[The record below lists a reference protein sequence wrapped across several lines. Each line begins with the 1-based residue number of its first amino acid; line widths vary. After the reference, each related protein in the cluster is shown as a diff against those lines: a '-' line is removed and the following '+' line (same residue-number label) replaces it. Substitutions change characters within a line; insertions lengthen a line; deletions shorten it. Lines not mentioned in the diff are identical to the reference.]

1 MKEEYRNK
9 IVYKSTE
16 IEIGKFNNSTEYI
29 ITHRELGNRIVI
41 NLKTFELLNLVDGKT
56 SLEDIVSKY
65 NMQNSTS
72 KVDIHIAYS
81 ILYEKL
87 SKFGIIINKNIS
99 LNKKEV
105 ASYLA
110 LSFTL
115 VNKKV
120 LEIFIKVL
128 SPIFMFKYFYK
139 VLFISLAI
147 VLYIVLINYKL
158 LSNTILEMNLA
169 NWFFYLIMSGLII
182 FSHEFGHATAC
193 KKLGAEPGTIGFG
206 FYLLSPV
213 MFADVSDTWKLKRK
227 ERIYVNFA
235 GLYIEILIALIL
247 AIIYVFT
254 KQISLLVL
262 CSIILFSFIVNL
274 NPLLRYDGYW
284 ILSDITNTPNL
295 RKVSIQK
302 LKLFFKHLTG
312 KRKFYFS
319 SKNIFLII
327 YASVSFLF
335 IIFFLG
341 LIILNDPN
349 SILFFPIDLYEY
361 IKEIRTSEKTL
372 NLSNLSR
379 FVLPF
384 LFYFIVIKFI
394 IGLISKRRKKSNT
407 LGNKV

>member
-1 MKEEYRNK
+1 MKEEYRK
-9 IVYKSTE
+9 QIVHKSTE
-16 IEIGKFNNSTEYI
+16 IEIGEFNNSTEYI
-29 ITHRELGNRIVI
+29 VTHKELGNRIVI

-56 SLEDIVSKY
+56 SLEDIVLKY
-65 NMQNSTS
+65 NKQNFTA
-72 KVDIHIAYS
+72 KLNIHIAYS

-115 VNKKV
+115 VNRKA
-120 LEIFIKVL
+120 LGIFIKIL
-128 SPIFMFKYFYK
+128 SPIFVFKYFYK
-139 VLFISLAI
+139 VLSISLI
-147 VLYIVLINYKL
+147 LVLYIVIINREL
-158 LSNTILEMNLA
+158 LSNNILEMNLT
-169 NWFFYLIMSGLII
+169 NWIFYLIMSGLII
-182 FSHEFGHATAC
+182 FLHEFGHATAC

-254 KQISLLVL
+254 KQISLLIL

-302 LKLFFKHLTG
+302 INLFFKYLIG
-312 KRKFYFS
+312 KNKFYFS
-319 SKNIFLII
+319 SKDIFLIV
-327 YASVSFLF
+327 YAFISFTF
-335 IIFFLG
+335 ILFFLG
-341 LIILNDPN
+341 FIILNDPN
-349 SILFFPIDLYEY
+349 SILSFPIDLYKY
-361 IKEIRTSEKTL
+361 IKKIGTTEKTL

-379 FVLPF
+379 FILPL

-394 IGLISKRRKKSNT
+394 IGLVRKR
-407 LGNKV
+407 L